1 VLAADAPAP
10 VPDPV
15 TGIVKPG
22 RLIAKTYRLEGNIT
36 RRIAAPGATAEAEAH
51 PAPEPDKK
59 DAKKK
64 HKR

>member
-1 VLAADAPAP
+1 

-15 TGIVKPG
+15 TGVVTPG

-36 RRIAAPGATAEAEAH
+36 RRIVAPGTAPDMEAH
-51 PAPEPDKK
+51 PAPEEDKK
-59 DAKKK
+59 DAKK